1 MSDGFELRPGALAA
15 VGEGLGT
22 AESGLGAAVG
32 AGVGADAGASTALVL
47 QVAGLQAEGMA
58 MLGQALGRSAV
69 DVAATVR
76 LYQHAENTAAGLIP
90 ADG

>member
-15 VGEGLGT
+15 VGEDLGT

-32 AGVGADAGASTALVL
+32 AGVGADAGASTALML

-58 MLGQALGRSAV
+58 ALGQALGRSAV
-69 DVAATVR
+69 DVATTVQ
-76 LYQHAENTAAGLIP
+76 LYQHAENTATSVFP